1 MKKIIIYC
9 FILPAFVAIFQA
21 CSKDG
26 NPKLPE
32 LEEVSWLPQLVKDAT
47 TDISISPSDP
57 QSFLGKFSIDKY
69 FEGGVSPQ
77 KVDVVVIKNN
87 NKGIVKTLKADVAAF
102 PATVEI
108 TGAQLLTLFGGTI
121 VLGDVFDVGVDVTT
135 ASGKKFEAFPAIGN
149 SYAAGIT
156 AQPGA
161 SPIIRYLAACT
172 FDKNSFNGNYAVVED
187 EWADFT
193 VGQLVAVAPGAGDNQ
208 ISVTAYPS
216 PAFGKNRKPMIIN
229 VNPATFA
236 VTIPEQVIGDYDGA
250 TPGATAKGTGTV
262 NPCGDEINLLVTIK
276 IGAQEFTDQ
285 TLKLKK

>member
-32 LEEVSWLPQLVKDAT
+32 MEEVSWLPQLVKDGT

-57 QSFLGKFSIDKY
+57 QAFLGKFSIDKY
-69 FEGGVSPQ
+69 FEGGAAPQ

-87 NKGIVKTLKADVAAF
+87 NKGNVKILKTDVTAF

-121 VLGDVFDVGVDVTT
+121 VLGDIFDVGVDITT

-156 AQPGA
+156 AQPGG
-161 SPIIRYLAACT
+161 SPILRYLAACA
-172 FDKNSFNGNYAVVED
+172 FDKNAFNGNYTVVED
-187 EWADFT
+187 EWADFSPGET
-193 VGQLVAVAPGAGDNQ
+193 VAVAPGAGPNQ
-208 ISVTAYPS
+208 IAITAFPS
-216 PAFGKNRKPMIIN
+216 PAFGTNRKPMVVN
-229 VNPATFA
+229 VDPATFV
-236 VTIPEQVIGDYDGA
+236 VTIPEQVIGDYAGSP
-250 TPGATAKGTGTV
+250 PGATARGTGTL
-262 NPCGDEINLLVTIK
+262 NPCGDEISLLVILK
-276 IGAQEFTDQ
+276 LGAQETSEQ
-285 TLKLKK
+285 TFIIRK